1 VAFAIGVGV
10 KAWELDPMIPV
21 QDNPLAALAGWSP
34 QDKKRLL
41 AALTRELAAEAP
53 GGVVPV
59 TDDAGNPVVY
69 LLPAHDP
76 AAEYGAEWTV
86 GYLLELQRRAATLDD
101 SAPWSDVRGRL
112 ATGLGLGTPGSPPA
126 APAGAKAG

>member
-1 VAFAIGVGV
+1 MA
-10 KAWELDPMIPV
+10 PTP
-21 QDNPLAALAGWSP
+21 DNPLAAVADWSL

-41 AALTRELAAEAP
+41 AALTRELGANNP
-53 GGVVPV
+53 GGVVSV
-59 TDDAGNPVVY
+59 TENGDTPMVY

-76 AAEYGAEWTV
+76 AAEYGTEWTV

-112 ATGLGLGTPGSPPA
+112 ASALGLGS
-126 APAGAKAG
+126 